1 MAVLIAVTTY
11 FAQDMKKW
19 IIGLVLILG
28 TSAARAQFREANV
41 LEGEFGIAAGAAH
54 YFGDINTTSGLNRPK
69 MAFGLMFRKQFGGYV
84 ALRVQGTYA
93 QLGYSDVYSDNEA
106 QRIRNLSFNSN
117 VFELA
122 LLGDFNFFQFI
133 PGDRDFRFTPY
144 ASLGMGFFTYDPYA
158 YLNNEKYFLRQ
169 LGTEGQGSA
178 LYPDRKAYSNMAFV
192 FPLGFGVKYNLTPR
206 TNLTFEVMHRFTNT
220 DYLDDVS
227 GTYAGSNAFPLLP
240 NGDPSPAM
248 LLQDR
253 SYETS
258 AVSIGIAGRQRGI
271 STRKDQYVTA
281 MVGITINLTSYKCP
295 PTY

>member
-1 MAVLIAVTTY
+1 MTVLIAVTTY
-11 FAQDMKKW
+11 FAQDMNKW
-19 IIGLVLILG
+19 IIGLVLVLG
-28 TSAARAQFREANV
+28 TGVARAQFREANV

-54 YFGDINTTSGLNRPK
+54 YFGDINTTAGLNRPK
-69 MAFGLMFRKQFGGYV
+69 MALGLMFRKQFGDYV

-93 QLGYSDVYSDNEA
+93 QLGYSDIYSDNEA

-122 LLGDFNFFQFI
+122 LLGDFNFFRFI
-133 PGDRDFRFTPY
+133 PGDKEYRFTPY
-144 ASLGMGFFTYDPYA
+144 ASLGMGFFTFDPYA
-158 YLNNEKYFLRQ
+158 YLDNEKYFLRQ

-206 TNLTFEVMHRFTNT
+206 TNLTFELMHRFTNT

-227 GTYAGSNAFPLLP
+227 GTYAGSDAFPLLP

-253 SYETS
+253 SYELST
-258 AVSIGIAGRQRGI
+258 VPIGITGRQRGI
-271 STRKDQYVTA
+271 STRKDQYITA
-281 MVGITINLTSYKCP
+281 MVGITINLTSYNCP

>member
-1 MAVLIAVTTY
+1 LTVLIAITTY
-11 FAQDMKKW
+11 FAQDMNKW
-19 IIGLVLILG
+19 IIGLVLLLG

-54 YFGDINTTSGLNRPK
+54 YFGDINTKAGLNRPK
-69 MAFGLMFRKQFGGYV
+69 MALGLMFRKQFGDYV
-84 ALRVQGTYA
+84 ALRVQGTFA

-117 VFELA
+117 IFELA
-122 LLGDFNFFQFI
+122 LLGDFNFFRFI
-133 PGDRDFRFTPY
+133 PGDREYRFTPY

-158 YLNNEKYFLRQ
+158 YLNNEKYFLRP

-178 LYPDRKAYSNMAFV
+178 LYPDREAYSTMAFV
-192 FPLGFGVKYNLTPR
+192 FPIGFGVKYNLTPR

-227 GTYAGSNAFPLLP
+227 GTYAGSDAFPLLP

-258 AVSIGIAGRQRGI
+258 AVPIGIAGRQRGI
-271 STRKDQYVTA
+271 STRKDQFVTA

>member
-1 MAVLIAVTTY
+1 MN
-11 FAQDMKKW
+11 KW
-19 IIGLVLILG
+19 IIGLVLVLG
-28 TSAARAQFREANV
+28 TGAARAQFREANV

-54 YFGDINTTSGLNRPK
+54 YFGDINTTADLNRPK
-69 MAFGLMFRKQFGGYV
+69 MALGLMFRKQFGDYV

-93 QLGYSDVYSDNEA
+93 QLGYSDTYSDNEA

-122 LLGDFNFFQFI
+122 LLGDFNFFRFI
-133 PGDRDFRFTPY
+133 PGDKEYRFTPY
-144 ASLGMGFFTYDPYA
+144 ASLGMGFFTFDPYA

-178 LYPDRKAYSNMAFV
+178 VYPDRKAYSNMAFV

-206 TNLTFEVMHRFTNT
+206 TNLTFELMHRFTNT

-227 GTYAGSNAFPLLP
+227 GTYAGSDAFPLLP

-253 SYETS
+253 SYELST
-258 AVSIGIAGRQRGI
+258 VPIGIAGRQRGI
-271 STRKDQYVTA
+271 STRKDQYITA
-281 MVGITINLTSYKCP
+281 MVGITINLTSYNCP